1 MKKLFKLE
9 SSKSFLNKPK
19 KTQELILLILS
30 ILSEFGIPMDNT
42 PRRLERMALAFL
54 ACGDVKSI
62 QELDDIKDEND
73 GYSVKTRDIIKF
85 INKYFDENISSGSYD
100 DIRRKDLKL
109 LTISGIILHSNPNT
123 ATNDSTR
130 GYMVNPLYAGLIRK
144 YRNKDWNKLVSEK
157 LGELEPLETLLSRE
171 RNINKIHVRISGS
184 IELSFSQGNHNELQ
198 KSIIEEFLPRFG
210 YGAELYYFG
219 DTSNKYLFLENEKL
233 MELNFLRYHTTNYLI

>member
-1 MKKLFKLE
+1 
-9 SSKSFLNKPK
+9 
-19 KTQELILLILS
+19 
-30 ILSEFGIPMDNT
+30 
-42 PRRLERMALAFL
+42 
-54 ACGDVKSI
+54 
-62 QELDDIKDEND
+62 
-73 GYSVKTRDIIKF
+73 
-85 INKYFDENISSGSYD
+85 
-100 DIRRKDLKL
+100 
-109 LTISGIILHSNPNT
+109 
-123 ATNDSTR
+123 
-130 GYMVNPLYAGLIRK
+130 MVNPLYAGLIRK